1 MVSIIF
7 TIIGLLITIVGV
19 IWISIVTK
27 REMDSCLKEIEAKLK
42 KDKRRKRKL
51 SKKTEDILTLT
62 TENDPENGQ
71 LSKIST
77 LKTQIQESQSL
88 S

>member
-27 REMDSCLKEIEAKLK
+27 REMNSCLKEIEAKLK

-51 SKKTEDILTLT
+51 SKNTEDILTLT

>member
-51 SKKTEDILTLT
+51 SKNTEDILTLT